1 VPKASQ
7 SPSSSL
13 FYYLSKEE
21 VFEDRFDRSI
31 VVCGIVGDEVSNT
44 RLKIV
49 FRDDFDDDFSLVFT
63 CMCASKLTDREKCLM
78 F

>member
-1 VPKASQ
+1 MLKASQ

-44 RLKIV
+44 RL
-49 FRDDFDDDFSLVFT
+49 
-63 CMCASKLTDREKCLM
+63 
-78 F
+78 